1 MQVDCEPIRVI
12 GSTVHSSF
20 FELFD
25 VQPALG
31 RFFTEEENIEGNDT
45 VVVLSY
51 ASWQGLFGGDPDI
64 VGRRLNFDEPH
75 TVIGVAPADFG
86 DPFGPRDMWAP
97 WAIAP
102 ENRHGHF
109 MRGVARMGP
118 GVTLERAQA
127 EIDAIYAGIA
137 EEHDKPTR
145 GIAAVPL
152 QNSIVQDTRPLLMLL
167 FGAVGFL
174 LLIVCANVACLML
187 ARAINRRQEVAVRM
201 ALGAGRGRLVRQLVS
216 ESLLLATAAGAV
228 GLAMAR
234 ALVGFVEASATSE
247 LPQVFNVGLDARVVG
262 FCLLTTLGA
271 GLLFG
276 VAPALH
282 GTRADLANSLRDRST
297 ETGAGRRRGLRGA
310 LVIMEV
316 ALSLMLLV
324 GAGLM
329 LRSLGNLMSVDP
341 GFDPRGV
348 LTFRISVP
356 ATEYPETVTV
366 PVFYEQFI
374 ERLES
379 LPGVAAAGA
388 TNRLPFSGSFS
399 CDMFMLEGWPAPEA
413 GRWECAEERVIAGDY
428 FRVMGIDIIDGRSLT
443 PEDGADA
450 QNVVL
455 VSQTMADRYMPNR
468 PLGRGF
474 TWGKIDDDTVYRR
487 VVGVIEDVKHVDLAS
502 DSMTEVYM
510 PHRQYP
516 YYRTMFIVVRGGD
529 ATAMVAPVRG
539 ALREHDPNIPIYQVA
554 ALSDLVDASLSKAR
568 TGAQV
573 LAGFATLALVLACV
587 GLYGVLAYM
596 VSQRKHEF
604 GIRMALGARG
614 KDVVSMVLRQAG
626 TMVSVGVGLGL
637 LGAWALSGALGSVL
651 FGVESNDP
659 ETYAFISLLL
669 FAVAGAA
676 GYLPAHR
683 ATRVDPVRALRE
695 D

>member
-1 MQVDCEPIRVI
+1 
-12 GSTVHSSF
+12 
-20 FELFD
+20 
-25 VQPALG
+25 
-31 RFFTEEENIEGNDT
+31 
-45 VVVLSY
+45 
-51 ASWQGLFGGDPDI
+51 
-64 VGRRLNFDEPH
+64 
-75 TVIGVAPADFG
+75 
-86 DPFGPRDMWAP
+86 
-97 WAIAP
+97 
-102 ENRHGHF
+102 
-109 MRGVARMGP
+109 
-118 GVTLERAQA
+118 
-127 EIDAIYAGIA
+127 
-137 EEHDKPTR
+137 
-145 GIAAVPL
+145 
-152 QNSIVQDTRPLLMLL
+152 
-167 FGAVGFL
+167 
-174 LLIVCANVACLML
+174 
-187 ARAINRRQEVAVRM
+187 
-201 ALGAGRGRLVRQLVS
+201 
-216 ESLLLATAAGAV
+216 
-228 GLAMAR
+228 
-234 ALVGFVEASATSE
+234 
-247 LPQVFNVGLDARVVG
+247 
-262 FCLLTTLGA
+262 
-271 GLLFG
+271 
-276 VAPALH
+276 
-282 GTRADLANSLRDRST
+282 
-297 ETGAGRRRGLRGA
+297 
-310 LVIMEV
+310 
-316 ALSLMLLV
+316 MLLV

-455 VSQTMADRYMPNR
+455 VSQTMADRYMPNC